1 MIEKNTLV
9 SVLTPAG
16 EFVGKLEEQTESFVT
31 LQNPKMI
38 ITTPDKQMG
47 FARGVCL
54 TGKENPEVV
63 TFYAGGIILITPSND
78 DIVAAYKKM
87 TTPEPSIITPE
98 KSIIV

>member
-1 MIEKNTLV
+1 MIEKDTLV
-9 SVLTPAG
+9 SVVTPVG

-87 TTPEPSIITPE
+87 TTPEPSIIAPE
-98 KSIIV
+98 QSIIV

>member
-1 MIEKNTLV
+1 MIEKDTLV
-9 SVLTPAG
+9 SVVTPAG

-54 TGKENPEVV
+54 TGQENPESV
-63 TFYAGGIILITPSND
+63 TFYSGGIILMTPSNSE
-78 DIVAAYKKM
+78 IESAYTKM
-87 TTPEPSIITPE
+87 TSGLII
-98 KSIIV
+98 

>member
-1 MIEKNTLV
+1 MIEKDTLV
-9 SVLTPAG
+9 SVVTPAG

-54 TGKENPEVV
+54 TGQENPESV
-63 TFYAGGIILITPSND
+63 TFYSGGIILMTPSNSE
-78 DIVAAYKKM
+78 IEAAYTKM
-87 TTPEPSIITPE
+87 TSGII
-98 KSIIV
+98 I